1 MTGTRLDVLAIG
13 DAVVDVIA
21 TAEDSF
27 LDEEGLVKGSMQVL
41 DAAGATRL
49 YARMSQARET
59 SGGSAANTMAGVAAL
74 GGRAGFVG
82 QVSNDQL
89 GEIFTHDIRAL
100 GVEFLTPARKGG
112 EPTGRCLILVTPD
125 AQRTMNTFRG
135 AAHELSAEALDHQQI
150 RDAAILYL
158 EAYLWR
164 SPGPRAAMDQAM
176 ATAHAAGR
184 KVAFTLSDIACIR
197 PHRAEMMA
205 MLEAGAIDLLFAN
218 ENEIMALADT
228 GDRASAVA
236 AIQDKVPLIVV
247 TCGSE
252 GAMAIER
259 GVKTSV
265 PIARIGAGVVDT
277 TGAGDLFAAGFLV
290 GQTQGRS
297 LEDALKFAEIARN
310 LGGEMARRGIG
321 LVYGGGRLG
330 LMGVV
335 ADAVLAGGGEV
346 YGVIPQALVDL
357 EVAHTGCT
365 ELHLVANMHERKAM
379 MTDLTDAFVAIPGGV
394 GTFDEL
400 FEAWSW
406 NALGYHAKPFAIL
419 NVDGFWDSMITFLDH
434 VTVSGFMSPARRA
447 QLQVA
452 DDIDG
457 MIDGLDAA
465 IGATEAKMV
474 W

>member
-27 LDEEGLVKGSMQVL
+27 LEEEGLVKGSMQVL

-74 GGRAGFVG
+74 GGKAGFVG
-82 QVSNDQL
+82 QVSDDQL

-100 GVEFLTPARKGG
+100 GVEFLTPPKTGG

-135 AAHELSAEALDHQQI
+135 AAHELSAAALDHEQI

-164 SPGPRAAMDQAM
+164 SSGPRAAMEQAM

-218 ENEIMALADT
+218 ENEIMELADT
-228 GDRASAVA
+228 RDRESAVA
-236 AIQDKVPLIVV
+236 AIRDRVPLLVV

-252 GAMAIER
+252 GAMAVER
-259 GVKTSV
+259 GVRARV
-265 PIARIGAGVVDT
+265 PISRIGSGVVDT

-297 LEDALKFAEIARN
+297 LEDSLRMGSVAAAEVISHFGARPEADLKE
-310 LGGEMARRGIG
+310 
-321 LVYGGGRLG
+321 
-330 LMGVV
+330 
-335 ADAVLAGGGEV
+335 
-346 YGVIPQALVDL
+346 
-357 EVAHTGCT
+357 
-365 ELHLVANMHERKAM
+365 LVAN
-379 MTDLTDAFVAIPGGV
+379 L
-394 GTFDEL
+394 
-400 FEAWSW
+400 
-406 NALGYHAKPFAIL
+406 
-419 NVDGFWDSMITFLDH
+419 
-434 VTVSGFMSPARRA
+434 
-447 QLQVA
+447 
-452 DDIDG
+452 
-457 MIDGLDAA
+457 
-465 IGATEAKMV
+465 
-474 W
+474 